1 MRFVRKEAVQPGN
14 VHLKGRSPYTSLG
27 RDFLLCA
34 ATDADAVEWMCGT
47 VGCNLPYRRDMA
59 SRCCEYEDDTLTRFL
74 WRRVSGRFYIQMT
87 MTINIMT
94 LYLCMRMRSYM

>member
-47 VGCNLPYRRDMA
+47 VGCNLPYRRDTA
-59 SRCCEYEDDTLTRFL
+59 SRCCEYEDGEKFWCHFNMDT
-74 WRRVSGRFYIQMT
+74 IET
-87 MTINIMT
+87 MILKFKEVEREAIN
-94 LYLCMRMRSYM
+94 YEEER

>member
-27 RDFLLCA
+27 REFLLCV
-34 ATDADAVEWMCGT
+34 ATDVDAVEWMCGT

-59 SRCCEYEDDTLTRFL
+59 SRCCEYEDDTLTRFS
-74 WRRVSGRFYIQMT
+74 WRRVSGRFCIQMT
-87 MTINIMT
+87 MTKNIMT
-94 LYLCMRMRSYM
+94 PYLCMGMRSYM